1 MVDRFVR
8 PSVEEI
14 KLVSLLLDPL
24 RHRSDILRSSDVYTR
39 LFKSTLTLSKLKD
52 AAIGGRLLKPSDDP
66 IGVVGRSMIWRV
78 CQTSFIRSTTYLPIC
93 DESSFYAKTNL

>member
-14 KLVSLLLDPL
+14 KLVSLSLGSPCNSLLFRDP
-24 RHRSDILRSSDVYTR
+24 SNVYTR
-39 LFKSTLTLSKLKD
+39 LFKSTLTLPKLKD
-52 AAIGGRLLKPSDDP
+52 AAVGGRLLKPSDDP

-78 CQTSFIRSTTYLPIC
+78 CQTP
-93 DESSFYAKTNL
+93 SS

>member
-14 KLVSLLLDPL
+14 KSVSLLLELL
-24 RHRSDILRSSDVYTR
+24 RYLSDILRSSDVYTR
-39 LFKSTLTLSKLKD
+39 LFKSALTLPKLKD

-78 CQTSFIRSTTYLPIC
+78 RQILSI
-93 DESSFYAKTNL
+93 